1 MERALLT
8 FTPSLSKRLI
18 AKGVAAMPE
27 VQRAFGG
34 GKLLISTG
42 TTTTFLYG
50 ELCGE
55 MPEGP
60 LACGMVTEKGL
71 CVGSG
76 MTDFLGSYGHAKYW
90 YFEKGRPVASEDIDA
105 VLDGFS
111 AEDVFI
117 KGANALDCTGQAGIM
132 LGVESGGLT
141 GRAIGYVMA
150 RGIQFVIPVGLEK
163 SMLGSVV
170 DSAREMGTRRVEHV
184 SGMPVGMM
192 PVSGNVVTECR
203 SLEGLADVKTSH
215 VASGGVAGAE
225 GAVVL
230 LVKGEASEIQK
241 ILSLYQALRE
251 EDSQEPIPIAPAQC
265 AKHKWRTCM
274 ATNMFYKGNVK
285 EGK

>member
-27 VQRAFGG
+27 VQKAFGE
-34 GKLLISTG
+34 GKVLISTG
-42 TTTTFLYG
+42 TTTTFIYG

-76 MTDFLGSYGHAKYW
+76 MTDFLGSHGHARYW
-90 YFEKGRPVASEDIDA
+90 YFEKGRLVAAEDIEAVLEGFTSEDI
-105 VLDGFS
+105 LM
-111 AEDVFI
+111 
-117 KGANALDCTGQAGIM
+117 KGANAIDCSGQAGIM

-141 GRAIGYVMA
+141 GKVIGYVMA
-150 RGIQFVIPVGLEK
+150 RGIHFVIPVGLEK
-163 SMLGSVV
+163 SVLGLVM

-184 SGMPVGMM
+184 SGMPVGMI
-192 PVSGNVVTECR
+192 PVTGTVVTECR
-203 SLEGLADVKTSH
+203 ALECLADVQVFH
-215 VASGGVAGAE
+215 VASGGVSGAQ

-230 LVKGEASEIQK
+230 LVTGDGSEVAK
-241 ILSLYQALRE
+241 ILALYETLRE
-251 EDSQEPIPIAPAQC
+251 EDSRDPITISPAQC
-265 AKHKWRTCM
+265 AKHKWRPCM
-274 ATNMFYKGNVK
+274 ATNMLYKGNVK
-285 EGK
+285 AGK